1 MMLWPWVLFAS
12 LAALEIGL
20 ESGSRR
26 LGAVHVN
33 AWLFSHREHL
43 PIPFLLLGIATLL
56 CSPHPLSTARY
67 AWLDGVG
74 FTLILAGESL
84 RVWCVGI
91 VGAATRSASINAK
104 RLIESGPYAL
114 TRNPIYLGNLLI
126 CLGISSFAQS
136 WAVTAA
142 CLGYFVVV
150 YRRII
155 LAEER
160 FLRATFGVS
169 YEEFRQRVPRVL
181 PRLRGWRQAL
191 AAPFRVKELRKEY
204 QTIAGI
210 ACASIVIYALM
221 THPQYTGR
229 LP

>member
-1 MMLWPWVLFAS
+1 MTLWPWMLLGS
-12 LAALEIGL
+12 LVALELGL
-20 ESGSRR
+20 WILTGR
-26 LGAVHVN
+26 LGAVRVN
-33 AWLFSHREHL
+33 DWLFSHRDHL
-43 PIPFLLLGIATLL
+43 PIPFLVIGILTFLV
-56 CSPHPLSTARY
+56 SPHPSAVRQP
-67 AWLDGVG
+67 WLDGVSVV
-74 FTLILAGESL
+74 LMLLGESL

-104 RLIESGPYAL
+104 RLVEGGPYAV

-142 CLGYFVVV
+142 CVGYFVVV

-160 FLRATFGVS
+160 FLRATFGPS
-169 YEEFRQRVPRVL
+169 YDVFCQRVPRLL
-181 PRLRGWRQAL
+181 PTLQGWRQAF
-191 AAPFRVKELRKEY
+191 AAPFSVKELRKEY

-210 ACASIVIYALM
+210 ASASVVIYLLM
-221 THPQYTGR
+221 AHPWHS
-229 LP
+229 